1 MIGHILKMLWQER
14 KKYAG
19 VLMEQVLIFIILMV
33 SMVALFEAI
42 NKYQEPG
49 LLNTDNVM
57 MFGYMLHGGGHGNQ
71 DDIRD
76 VGWKMDII
84 IEKLRKESFVVMIT
98 KSNGLAPYL
107 RSDVYYDG
115 MFADTVKV
123 DGKSAGVIVKFADKE
138 AESVFQPKLE
148 EGEWLTNNALEDG
161 SRPAVITH
169 QLMNKLGWSEAIG
182 KRLYL
187 GGRTLTIVGISPGVK
202 QNVFSDM
209 PTAII
214 IPRDEEQLSS
224 YEECC
229 AKIKPGY
236 EDEFHAS
243 FSKEYKRLG
252 LAEKAVSLCY
262 EMSGLK
268 RKSMFDVVSGVAMRA
283 IPTAFL
289 LLFAFIGTFG
299 LFWLNS
305 KKRKVEFALR
315 LVVGATKHR
324 LISLVVTE
332 SLILSVLATLPGMV
346 LFGFVYEWTGVN
358 VAAIGMTLVVMIVFA
373 VFSAW
378 WPAYRVARVNP
389 VEAMREV

>member
-1 MIGHILKMLWQER
+1 MIGHVLKMLWQGR
-14 KKYAG
+14 RKYAG
-19 VLMEQVLIFIILMV
+19 VLMEQMLIFIILMV
-33 SMVALFEAI
+33 SMAALFEAI
-42 NKYQEPG
+42 NKYREPG
-49 LLNTDNVM
+49 LLNTDNAM
-57 MFGYMLHGGGHGNQ
+57 IFGYMLHGGGNGSL
-71 DDIRD
+71 DDMRELGRGI
-76 VGWKMDII
+76 DIV
-84 IEKLRKESFVVMIT
+84 IEKLRKESFVEAIT

-107 RSDVYYDG
+107 RSDVYYDE

-123 DGKSAGVIVKFADKE
+123 DGKSVGVIVKFADKE
-138 AESVFQPKLE
+138 AERVFHPELE
-148 EGEWLTNNALEDG
+148 EGGWITDNVLEDG
-161 SRPAVITH
+161 SRPAVVSR
-169 QLMNKLGWSEAIG
+169 QLMDKLGWTEAMG
-182 KRLYL
+182 KRLFMR
-187 GGRTLTIVGISPGVK
+187 GHTLIVVGISPGVK

-209 PTAII
+209 PTTII
-214 IPRDEEQLSS
+214 IPRDEEQLSA

-236 EDEFHAS
+236 EDEFHAC

-252 LAEKAVSLCY
+252 LAEKAVSFCY

-268 RKSMFDVVSGVAMRA
+268 RGSMFEVVSGVAMRA

-315 LVVGATKHR
+315 LVVGATKPR
-324 LISLVVTE
+324 LINLVVME
-332 SLILSVLATLPGMV
+332 SLILSVLAALPGMV
-346 LFGFVYEWTGVN
+346 LFGFVYDWTGVN
-358 VAAIGMTLVVMIVFA
+358 VAAIGMTLIVMVLFA

-378 WPAYRVARVNP
+378 WPAYKVAQVNP

>member
-19 VLMEQVLIFIILMV
+19 VLMEQMLIFVILMV
-33 SMVALFEAI
+33 SMVALFETI
-42 NKYQEPG
+42 DKYREPG
-49 LLNTDNVM
+49 LLNTDNTM
-57 MFGYMLHGGGHGNQ
+57 IFGYMLHGGGNGSPY
-71 DDIRD
+71 DMRD
-76 VGWKMDII
+76 VGQGMNII
-84 IEKLRKESFVVMIT
+84 IEKLKKEPFVVAIT
-98 KSNGLAPYL
+98 RSYGLAPYL

-123 DGKSAGVIVKFADKE
+123 DGKSVVVIVKFADKE
-138 AESVFQPKLE
+138 AQSVFQPKLE

-161 SRPAVITH
+161 FRPAVITR

-187 GGRTLTIVGISPGVK
+187 AGRTLTIVGISPGVK

-229 AKIKPGY
+229 AKIKLGY
-236 EDEFHAS
+236 ENEFHS
-243 FSKEYKRLG
+243 CFSKEYKRLG
-252 LAEKAVSLCY
+252 LAEKAVSFCY

-268 RKSMFDVVSGVAMRA
+268 RESMFDVVFGVAMRA

-299 LFWLNS
+299 LFWLSS

-315 LVVGATKHR
+315 LVVGATKQR
-324 LISLVVTE
+324 LIGLVVTE
-332 SLILSVLATLPGMV
+332 SLILSVLAALPGMIF
-346 LFGFVYEWTGVN
+346 FGFVYEWTGVN

-378 WPAYRVARVNP
+378 WPAYKVVQVNP
-389 VEAMREV
+389 VEAMREA

>member
-19 VLMEQVLIFIILMV
+19 VLMEQVLLFIILMV
-33 SMVALFEAI
+33 SMVALFGAI
-42 NKYQEPG
+42 DKYREPG
-49 LLNTDNVM
+49 LLNTDDVVV
-57 MFGYMLHGGGHGNQ
+57 FGYLLHGGGNNNW
-71 DDIRD
+71 DDAQEMLQGMN
-76 VGWKMDII
+76 VI
-84 IEKLRKESFVVMIT
+84 IEKLRKEPFVVAIT
-98 KSNGLAPYL
+98 RSNGLAPYL
-107 RSDVYYDG
+107 RSDIYYDG

-123 DGKSAGVIVKFADKE
+123 DGKAVGVIIKLADEE
-138 AESVFQPKLE
+138 AKTVFQPELE
-148 EGEWLTNNALEDG
+148 EGIWVTEKVLEDG
-161 SRPAVITH
+161 SSPTVVSR
-169 QLMNKLGWSEAIG
+169 QLMDKLGWKEAIG
-182 KRLYL
+182 KKLYL
-187 GGRTLTIVGISPGVK
+187 RGRTLTVVGRTPGVK
-202 QNVFSDM
+202 QNVFSDT
-209 PTAII
+209 PTTII
-214 IPRDEEQLSS
+214 LRRRENSLSA

-268 RKSMFDVVSGVAMRA
+268 RESMFDVVSGVAMRA

-315 LVVGATKHR
+315 LVVGATKQR
-324 LISLVVTE
+324 LIGLVVTE
-332 SLILSVLATLPGMV
+332 SLILSVLAALPGMV

-378 WPAYRVARVNP
+378 WPAYKVVQVNP
-389 VEAMREV
+389 VEAMREA